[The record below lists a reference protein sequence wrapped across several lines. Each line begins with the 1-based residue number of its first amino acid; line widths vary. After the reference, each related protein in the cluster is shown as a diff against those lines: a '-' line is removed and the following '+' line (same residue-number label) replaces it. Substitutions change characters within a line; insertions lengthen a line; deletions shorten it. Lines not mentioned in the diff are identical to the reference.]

1 MFIKPENFQARCL
14 RITRLNPKILEYEF
28 EVLEHDFNFKAGQFV
43 MMNFDSLI
51 DEQKKLSRA
60 YSIST
65 GPKPNRF
72 ELCVEIVPG
81 GQAGAYF
88 SAMQEGQVVDFKGP
102 FGVCCLPD
110 HAGDE
115 LVMIATATG
124 IAPIKSILEDLV
136 ARKDMRKVTVYFGLR
151 SEADMFYETQISDLL
166 SEFPESKFILT
177 LSQPTNSRS
186 VNKWRVTAHVLE
198 AGFHDNM
205 EIYICG
211 NGNMVR
217 DIRSHAIIEGVDKKK
232 IHLEIF
238 DS

>member
-102 FGVCCLPD
+102 FGMCSIKPENKNDLLMV
-110 HAGDE
+110 
-115 LVMIATATG
+115 ATGTG
-124 IAPIKSILEDLV
+124 IAPIKSILEDLAGRGDKRQV
-136 ARKDMRKVTVYFGLR
+136 EVYFGLR
-151 SEADMFYETQISDLL
+151 YEEDVFYKQEISDLVGQ
-166 SEFPESKFILT
+166 FPNSKFVLT
-177 LSQPTNSRS
+177 LSKPSS
-186 VNKWRVTAHVLE
+186 GWSGASGRVTDYILGQ
-198 AGFHDNM
+198 GFRDNLD
-205 EIYICG
+205 IYLCG
-211 NGNMVR
+211 NGNMIR
-217 DIRSHAIIEGVDKKK
+217 DIRSHAIVEDVNKNQ
-232 IHLEIF
+232 IHVEIF